1 MNPLKSQEMFFDS
14 EISAANMQKSFVSSV
29 IETQESDKDKCVFCP
44 KLKSFK
50 ETFSML
56 NKALYLKYSSSQNYY
71 YTKDINDFVE
81 NEKKPHVIHF
91 KFQVNYENEDETLT
105 RYYNSS
111 EFDYKLNY
119 LTEYY
124 KYHKE
129 VPRLFMI
136 PLCHI
141 MNNFHDRKRRIEYF
155 KIKKMLNEQ
164 NKGVVTT
171 NNQQTNERETSEE
184 KKSSNF
190 SEESEKNSQSKLE
203 KKNSKILDFLN
214 FSSKEL
220 KEQSQLKNK
229 KNSKEMES
237 ITLEELNFFL
247 SKIEDVQI
255 EDNELNEILKDS
267 NNINNNNNYKNE
279 NNTDNNVIKEAN
291 FKRKEKKINE
301 ENNKNLNLP
310 SLNLN
315 FKTTDIIITENKSQ
329 KMDSNKNSLFSQS
342 EQIKNNKSSLI
353 PSKTDGPKNELETPE
368 PNNLANALKKI
379 DGNNKYN
386 EFSNNNVTKKSVS
399 QFFTFRDLSK
409 NIQIF
414 NKLIENQKTQM
425 KIEKTNQN
433 VQKNTKSH
441 RVFNSIDFNYNP
453 NFKTSAKMTPK
464 NVDEKM
470 KTISLSNFQNFLS
483 YNKEKLNDFIQS
495 KLNSQKNSLK
505 QMLPNEK
512 KMKNSSLNSIKKS
525 DDQISSKAANNNHR
539 RIMSSEG
546 KNHWSSVKTLTKE
559 KNFIKQNIFQTTSNA
574 KKSHI
579 NFDFFN
585 EKNINSP
592 KPLWTTMS
600 ENSPNKYI
608 KHFKPISPSVSIP
621 ISLRQETN
629 LKKPQ
634 PVGFRKLNLDEKIY
648 MKKNRVK
655 PKSFQLHLKTSENEN
670 NSDMYN
676 EYKVKEQG
684 NSKNTSIN
692 SKASGNLTAKSKTYV
707 NNFRKMA
714 KGNSSDNLKKKKDHE
729 SSTQQMKINII
740 SNFFNFNNGA
750 SANVQDKETNP
761 IFMKLKNEFSNLKNI
776 PNYKFL
782 DISNNKKYFY
792 LSFIY

>member
-44 KLKSFK
+44 KLKNFK

-71 YTKDINDFVE
+71 YTKDINDLVE
-81 NEKKPHVIHF
+81 NEKKPHVIQF
-91 KFQVNYENEDETLT
+91 KFLVNYENEDETLT

-141 MNNFHDRKRRIEYF
+141 MNNFHDKKRRIEYF

-164 NKGVVTT
+164 NKGVVT

-184 KKSSNF
+184 RKTSNF
-190 SEESEKNSQSKLE
+190 SEESEKNSQSKSE
-203 KKNSKILDFLN
+203 KKNSKLLDFLN

-247 SKIEDVQI
+247 SKIEDVQL
-255 EDNELNEILKDS
+255 EDNGNDDILIDS
-267 NNINNNNNYKNE
+267 SIKKNNINDNDCKNQNNIYKKEEIFKKKKENFNE
-279 NNTDNNVIKEAN
+279 
-291 FKRKEKKINE
+291 E
-301 ENNKNLNLP
+301 ENNKNLILP
-310 SLNLN
+310 PLSLNFSPN
-315 FKTTDIIITENKSQ
+315 DIIINENKSQ
-329 KMDSNKNSLFSQS
+329 KMDSNKNSLFSKS
-342 EQIKNNKSSLI
+342 DLIK
-353 PSKTDGPKNELETPE
+353 TEGPKNKLEAPP

-386 EFSNNNVTKKSVS
+386 ETPSNNLNKKSVS

-414 NKLIENQKTQM
+414 NKLIENQKSQM
-425 KIEKTNQN
+425 KNEKTNN
-433 VQKNTKSH
+433 KLHKDTKSH

-453 NFKTSAKMTPK
+453 NFKTSVKMTPK
-464 NVDEKM
+464 NVSEKM

-483 YNKEKLNDFIQS
+483 YNKEKLNEFIQN
-495 KLNSQKNSLK
+495 KLNSHKNNIK
-505 QMLPNEK
+505 TMMPNEK

-525 DDQISSKAANNNHR
+525 DDPINSKISNNNHR
-539 RIMSSEG
+539 RILSSEG
-546 KNHWSSVKTLTKE
+546 KYHWNSVKNLNKE
-559 KNFIKQNIFQTTSNA
+559 KKFIKNNIFQTTTNA
-574 KKSHI
+574 KKTHI

-585 EKNINSP
+585 EKNLNSP

-621 ISLRQETN
+621 ISLRQENN

-676 EYKVKEQG
+676 EYKMKDQG

-692 SKASGNLTAKSKTYV
+692 SKGSGNLTSKSKTCT

-714 KGNSSDNLKKKKDHE
+714 KGNSSDNLKKKNNNE
-729 SSTQQMKINII
+729 NTTQQMKINII

-750 SANVQDKETNP
+750 GATAQDKETNP

-782 DISNNKKYFY
+782 DISKNYT
-792 LSFIY
+792 FIYYYYYF